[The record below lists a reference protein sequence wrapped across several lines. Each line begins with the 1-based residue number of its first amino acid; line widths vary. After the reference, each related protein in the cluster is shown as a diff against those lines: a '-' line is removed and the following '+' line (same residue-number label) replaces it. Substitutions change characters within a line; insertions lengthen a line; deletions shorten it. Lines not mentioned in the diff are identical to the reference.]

1 MNYNK
6 LTEKSVNAVQSAQNC
21 AREYGNPELT
31 EIHLLYAL
39 LTQEN
44 ALLPQILRS
53 MNVDNSSFENSV
65 LTALQSLPKQSGGQ
79 LYMQSELSAALDE
92 AEKKAQQMNDEY
104 VSVEHLFMGMLK
116 HPDDKLKQLFRTY
129 DITENEFLS
138 ALKNIRGNSRGRIS
152 IRRLKNTVRTL

>member
-6 LTEKSVNAVQSAQNC
+6 LTEKSMQAIQSAQSL

-53 MNVDNSSFENSV
+53 CGVEGTSFENAV

-79 LYMQSELSAALDE
+79 LYAEAELTSALDD

-104 VSVEHLFMGMLK
+104 DRLAEEL
-116 HPDDKLKQLFRTY
+116 
-129 DITENEFLS
+129 
-138 ALKNIRGNSRGRIS
+138 
-152 IRRLKNTVRTL
+152 RRLKQGK

>member
-1 MNYNK
+1 MQ
-6 LTEKSVNAVQSAQNC
+6 AIQGAQSLAQ
-21 AREYGNPELT
+21 EYGNPELT

-53 MNVDNSSFENSV
+53 MNIDTQSFENSA

-79 LYMQSELSAALDE
+79 LYMNDDLSRALDF
-92 AEKKAQQMNDEY
+92 AEKKAGQMNDEF
-104 VSVEHLFMGMLK
+104 VSVEHLFMGLIK
-116 HPDDKLKQLFRTY
+116 YPDDKVKQLLKTF

-138 ALKNIRGNSRGRIS
+138 ALKNIRGNNRFS
-152 IRRLKNTVRTL
+152 